1 MLTLRRVAAMTALI
15 AAAAASGGE
24 IDPQWRLQFNVQ
36 EADPIAMTG
45 AGVQGAAEGF
55 EEPDALIFVKRDARR
70 RGTLLGT
77 DIRFTAGERS
87 RSRLNLYDTAG
98 PHKNGRM
105 KLMGSLA
112 EGAFVGKPKSIVEN
126 SKGQFIVS
134 HGIELSDAVSDADR
148 GAQGLHLFDAGC
160 SGPLAR
166 RPTSA

>member
-70 RGTLLGT
+70 RGMLLGT

-134 HGIELSDAVSDADR
+134 DGIDLSDAVSDADR
-148 GAQGLHLFDAGC
+148 RAQGLHLFDADC